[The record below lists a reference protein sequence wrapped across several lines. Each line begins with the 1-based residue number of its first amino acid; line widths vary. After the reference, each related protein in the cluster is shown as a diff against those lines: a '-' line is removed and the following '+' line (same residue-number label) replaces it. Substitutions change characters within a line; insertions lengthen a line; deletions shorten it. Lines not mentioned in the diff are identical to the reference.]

1 MNEALAASQQKA
13 FNTDVEKDAPDKQ
26 NTQEQQVKNNF
37 NGHVLYEE
45 SLGFIPGSLRG
56 KQDLRYVHAKVN
68 KQYKSFNFTNEGIL
82 EIFEGSNLLQ
92 DLQLLHV
99 SKPNKSIDI
108 QFRAEDATNFFVL
121 KHIEIRDKTI
131 PFVRKGKRVLKVTVK
146 GVHPEMSHDELMAEL
161 TPHIKHASSIK
172 NTY

>member
-13 FNTDVEKDAPDKQ
+13 SNTDVEKDAPDKQ

-68 KQYKSFNFTNEGIL
+68 KQYKSFNFTNEGI
-82 EIFEGSNLLQ
+82 
-92 DLQLLHV
+92 
-99 SKPNKSIDI
+99 
-108 QFRAEDATNFFVL
+108 
-121 KHIEIRDKTI
+121 
-131 PFVRKGKRVLKVTVK
+131 
-146 GVHPEMSHDELMAEL
+146 
-161 TPHIKHASSIK
+161 
-172 NTY
+172 